1 MLNDTKEKRS
11 RLSRIFTRLLQVVD
25 YFFDRLTEAST
36 MRAIVVL
43 GATAAGYT
51 LDQAN
56 IEHYIVVGILVAQTI
71 ALLIP
76 DKIETHHK
84 EAKDVDSGSD
94 LDKE

>member
-1 MLNDTKEKRS
+1 
-11 RLSRIFTRLLQVVD
+11 
-25 YFFDRLTEAST
+25 

-43 GATAAGYT
+43 GATAAGFT

-76 DKIETHHK
+76 DKVETHHK
-84 EAKDVDSGSD
+84 KEAKAKDVDSGSD
-94 LDKE
+94 LDKK

>member
-1 MLNDTKEKRS
+1 
-11 RLSRIFTRLLQVVD
+11 
-25 YFFDRLTEAST
+25 

-76 DKIETHHK
+76 DKVETHHK
-84 EAKDVDSGSD
+84 ETKDVDSDSGI
-94 LDKE
+94 DKE